1 MESSPKTRAAL
12 ASGPDLV
19 FLSRDGG
26 TRTRDLS
33 VPKSPGADPDG
44 LLWTE
49 TAGQGVAR
57 TAADRPKRLRTRD
70 GRAMEI
76 GLLRR
81 LVVASSS

>member
-1 MESSPKTRAAL
+1 MAPTPRAAL
-12 ASGPDLV
+12 ASGPSPV

-33 VPKSPGADPDG
+33 IPNAAGPDWCG

-49 TAGQGVAR
+49 TAGQGGSR